1 MKLVNTA
8 LPCDLCCGGA
18 FLHYARERLCLPS
31 NYLRGELRCKLRG
44 ELRCMLR
51 EHKKLRFEFRQCGT
65 HFIKDGMQYTLAIR
79 DLCSQARKA
88 HINFLG

>member
-8 LPCDLCCGGA
+8 LPCDLCGCA
-18 FLHYARERLCLPS
+18 FLHYARERLCRPS
-31 NYLRGELRCKLRG
+31 NYLRG

-65 HFIKDGMQYTLAIR
+65 HFIKDGMQYTLATR
-79 DLCSQARKA
+79 DLCSQARKE
-88 HINFLG
+88 HINFFW

>member
-18 FLHYARERLCLPS
+18 FLHYVRERLCRPS
-31 NYLRGELRCKLRG
+31 NYLRGELRCMLRG
-44 ELRCMLR
+44 ELRCKLR

-65 HFIKDGMQYTLAIR
+65 HFIKDGTQYTLATR